1 MTIENSLYEERAQA
15 LEGMSIAA
23 LWDVSCPN
31 DQIWND
37 SFSFEEKKIYFFS
50 FLEKLM
56 RDNKIMHGKHGK
68 FLEGSIEDQI
78 ARYQLAFPKTEDDW
92 KARGEDIWF
101 YEEYCP
107 GGIVWVYES
116 GYLDWT

>member
-1 MTIENSLYEERAQA
+1 ML
-15 LEGMSIAA
+15 
-23 LWDVSCPN
+23 
-31 DQIWND
+31 
-37 SFSFEEKKIYFFS
+37 
-50 FLEKLM
+50 
-56 RDNKIMHGKHGK
+56 GKHGK

-107 GGIVWVYES
+107 GGVVWVHES